1 MLFIFRSIRVSRNAC
16 LPSFKLAI
24 STYSDEAVSSVKEF
38 CRTQRRR
45 CASDATRARRRVIS
59 SSLIGSAEQRNS
71 PVTPVVAVTDDENR
85 REPCGGNGEEE
96 WRHIKLD
103 SDKLRKH
110 CFMLSKIR
118 LTSLVVVTTMAGY
131 VIAPGHFD
139 VSTFAACSVGTG
151 LLSSTANAINQ
162 FFEVPFDAQM
172 SRTKNRVLVR
182 GHLTPGHAIM
192 FAIMSGTSG
201 LLLLYSQVNGL
212 TAALGATNLILYTL
226 IYTPMKRVSI
236 LNTWVGSIVGA
247 IPPLMGWAACVGDIL
262 SPGAW
267 IMSGLL
273 YAWQFPHFN
282 ALSWNLRPDYS
293 RAGYRMMA
301 VTDPKLCRRTA
312 LRYTAA
318 LMGICYLAPV
328 FNVTT
333 WWFAIASTPLNA
345 YFLYLA
351 WKFHRRSDSK
361 SSRKLFHVSLIHLP
375 VLMVL
380 ILVNKKHW
388 YRNDEHDSDEMLV
401 QEKEKDRKKEKGND
415 SFAIITKLIAS
426 T

>member
-1 MLFIFRSIRVSRNAC
+1 
-16 LPSFKLAI
+16 
-24 STYSDEAVSSVKEF
+24 
-38 CRTQRRR
+38 
-45 CASDATRARRRVIS
+45 
-59 SSLIGSAEQRNS
+59 
-71 PVTPVVAVTDDENR
+71 
-85 REPCGGNGEEE
+85 
-96 WRHIKLD
+96 
-103 SDKLRKH
+103 
-110 CFMLSKIR
+110 MLSKIR

-131 VIAPGHFD
+131 VIAPGPFD
-139 VSTFAACSVGTG
+139 ISTFAACSLGTG
-151 LLSSTANAINQ
+151 LVSATANAINQ

-182 GHLTPGHAIM
+182 GNITPGHAIM
-192 FAIMSGTSG
+192 FAIMSGASG
-201 LLLLYSQVNGL
+201 LFLLYSQVNGL

-226 IYTPMKRVSI
+226 IYTPMKRISI

-267 IMSGLL
+267 IMSSLL

-328 FNVTT
+328 FGVTT
-333 WWFAIASTPLNA
+333 WWFALTSTPLNA

-351 WKFHRRSDSK
+351 WKFHNHSDSK

-388 YRNDEHDSDEMLV
+388 YHHEEHAGETLKDALER
-401 QEKEKDRKKEKGND
+401 ERRKEQGND
-415 SFAIITKLIAS
+415 GFAIITKLIAS